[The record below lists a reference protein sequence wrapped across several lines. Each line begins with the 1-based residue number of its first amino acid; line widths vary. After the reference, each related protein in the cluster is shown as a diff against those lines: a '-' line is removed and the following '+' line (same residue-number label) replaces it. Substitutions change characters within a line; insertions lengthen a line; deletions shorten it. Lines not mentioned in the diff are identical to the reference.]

1 MDKKIALI
9 TGASRGIGQNIL
21 KTLSKEYIVIGTGT
35 GKDSVSKIN
44 QLILDLKADG
54 KGLILNNDP
63 NTLGDLFNE
72 ILSSYNKGPDILIN
86 NAGITSDTLFIK
98 MSEDKWQ
105 SVIETNLNLTF
116 KVTQTFI
123 KQMIKN
129 KYGKIV
135 FITSVVGHTGNP
147 GQTNYVA
154 SKSALIGFSKSLAIE
169 VASRNI
175 NVNCISPGFIST
187 DMTDNLNEN
196 QKDAILT
203 KVPMKKLGKPD
214 DISNAVLFLVS
225 DKSSYITGETIHV
238 NGGLFMP

>member
-35 GKDSVSKIN
+35 SKDSVSKIN

-63 NTLGDLFNE
+63 NTLEDLFNE

-123 KQMIKN
+123 KQMIKS

-135 FITSVVGHTGNP
+135 
-147 GQTNYVA
+147 
-154 SKSALIGFSKSLAIE
+154 
-169 VASRNI
+169 
-175 NVNCISPGFIST
+175 FIST
-187 DMTDNLNEN
+187 DMTDNLNDN